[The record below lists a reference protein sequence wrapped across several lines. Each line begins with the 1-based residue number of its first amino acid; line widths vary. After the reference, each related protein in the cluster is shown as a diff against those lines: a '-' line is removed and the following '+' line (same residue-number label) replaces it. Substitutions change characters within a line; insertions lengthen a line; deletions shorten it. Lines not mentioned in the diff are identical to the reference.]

1 MGKRIK
7 YTAVSAVIILAGLL
21 LYRFYVIPKVL
32 YPIKYSD
39 FVDRYSEEYELEKN
53 IIYAV
58 IKAESGFDASDRSH
72 TGARGLMQIMPETGE
87 WAAELIGLNGY
98 DSEQL
103 YDPETNIHI
112 GCWYLRYLLDMY
124 DNNLSTALA
133 AYNAGLGNVSKWL
146 DDPEYSAD
154 GANLDIV
161 PYKETDGYVK
171 KTLEYMEK
179 YEKYY
184 EELKN

>member
-1 MGKRIK
+1 
-7 YTAVSAVIILAGLL
+7 
-21 LYRFYVIPKVL
+21 
-32 YPIKYSD
+32 
-39 FVDRYSEEYELEKN
+39 
-53 IIYAV
+53 
-58 IKAESGFDASDRSH
+58 
-72 TGARGLMQIMPETGE
+72 
-87 WAAELIGLNGY
+87 
-98 DSEQL
+98 
-103 YDPETNIHI
+103 
-112 GCWYLRYLLDMY
+112 MY